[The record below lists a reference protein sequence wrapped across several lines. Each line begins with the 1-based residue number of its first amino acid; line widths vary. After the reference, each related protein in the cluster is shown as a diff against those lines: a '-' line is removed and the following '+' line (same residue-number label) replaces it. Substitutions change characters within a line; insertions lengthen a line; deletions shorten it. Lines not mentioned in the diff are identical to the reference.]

1 MKYRLK
7 PLEVEAI
14 TFDELQKKH
23 KQIIK
28 NMTASHIVIKYRDIS
43 LVWHEK
49 GHYRIPTSIKFIGMS
64 KGEVLVQSSDGRLS
78 VHNQD
83 DFLKKH
89 ERIDNV

>member
-28 NMTASHIVIKYRDIS
+28 AMIN
-43 LVWHEK
+43 
-49 GHYRIPTSIKFIGMS
+49 
-64 KGEVLVQSSDGRLS
+64 
-78 VHNQD
+78 N
-83 DFLKKH
+83 
-89 ERIDNV
+89 